1 LEKKV
6 KSQEIFKHLRFEYPD
21 IKRTALGFISALDLL
36 IATILS
42 AQCTDKQVNK
52 VTKILFKKFKTPED
66 YAKVDLEELENI
78 IKSTG
83 FYHRKAR
90 FIKLAAEKLIDEF
103 NSQVPASMEKLTQL
117 PGVARKTANIVLSN
131 VFNINEG
138 IAVDT
143 HVMRLSKRLRL
154 TEEKERN
161 KIEKDL
167 MNLFNQDQWPMIS
180 TLLIAHGRN
189 VCTARHPKCKACT
202 MNNLCPSAFKFG

>member
-1 LEKKV
+1 MEKKV

>member
-1 LEKKV
+1 M
-6 KSQEIFKHLRFEYPD
+6 KSQEIFKLLRFEYPD

-66 YAKVDLEELENI
+66 YAKADLEELENI
-78 IKSTG
+78 IRPTG
-83 FYHRKAR
+83 FYHRKAK
-90 FIKLAAEKLIDEF
+90 FIKLTAEKLVEEF
-103 NSQVPASMEKLTQL
+103 NSQVPASMELLTQL

-131 VFNINEG
+131 VFNIDEG

-143 HVMRLSKRLRL
+143 HVMRLSKRLGL

-161 KIEKDL
+161 KIERDL
-167 MNLFNQDQWPMIS
+167 MNLFNQDQWHMIS

-189 VCTARHPKCKACT
+189 VCTARHSKCKACT
-202 MNNLCPSAFKFG
+202 LNNLCPSAFKFD

>member
-1 LEKKV
+1 M
-6 KSQEIFKHLRFEYPD
+6 KSQEIFKLLQFEYPG

-66 YAKVDLEELENI
+66 YAKADLKELENI

-90 FIKLAAEKLIDEF
+90 FIKLTAEKLIEEF
-103 NSQVPASMEKLTQL
+103 NSQVPASMEQLTQL

-131 VFNINEG
+131 VFNIDEG

-143 HVMRLSKRLRL
+143 HVMRLSKRLGL

-161 KIEKDL
+161 KIEIDL

-189 VCTARHPKCKACT
+189 VCTARHPECKACT
-202 MNNLCPSAFKFG
+202 LNNLCPSAFRFG